1 MIRSNFDL
9 MMRHYHG
16 TDKRLVRRMI
26 HLRVQELSRYDA
38 SMTLDAK
45 KLRLERQAAKKEMLL
60 AGEEI
65 LIVTIATF
73 TSKYFLFIFS
83 SPISLMITLI
93 TIATPTPTPDPHS
106 L

>member
-1 MIRSNFDL
+1 

-45 KLRLERQAAKKEMLL
+45 KLRLERQAAKKEEMK
-60 AGEEI
+60 GEG
-65 LIVTIATF
+65 LTYPNL
-73 TSKYFLFIFS
+73 S
-83 SPISLMITLI
+83 
-93 TIATPTPTPDPHS
+93 
-106 L
+106 

>member
-1 MIRSNFDL
+1 

-45 KLRLERQAAKKEMLL
+45 KLRLERQAAKKEAMN
-60 AGEEI
+60 AGD
-65 LIVTIATF
+65 
-73 TSKYFLFIFS
+73 FL
-83 SPISLMITLI
+83 T
-93 TIATPTPTPDPHS
+93 
-106 L
+106 